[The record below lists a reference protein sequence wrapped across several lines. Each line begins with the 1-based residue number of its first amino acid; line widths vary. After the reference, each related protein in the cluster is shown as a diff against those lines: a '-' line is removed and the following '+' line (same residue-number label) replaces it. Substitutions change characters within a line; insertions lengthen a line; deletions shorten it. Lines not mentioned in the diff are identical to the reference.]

1 MTDAPAHDPC
11 DNPGDIC
18 SVCGF
23 VRMSPHPFE
32 YGASFQANGRTWA
45 IVAVVRSKDVPHYL
59 NLILCL
65 EMKPPDWSEALRPTT
80 EADSRE
86 TMIEYIKRNR
96 GILRYAPASY
106 GEPMLHEPPLAPRD
120 YVIWQ
125 TDFE

>member
-11 DNPGDIC
+11 DNPGDVC

-23 VRMSPHPFE
+23 QRTNVHPFE
-32 YGASFQANGRTWA
+32 YGASYQLNGRVYGT
-45 IVAVVRSKDVPHYL
+45 VAVVRSKDVPHYL
-59 NLILCL
+59 NLLLCL
-65 EMKPPDWSEALRPTT
+65 ELKAPEWSKAMPTT

-96 GILRYAPASY
+96 AILRYAPASY
-106 GEPMLHEPPLAPRD
+106 GEPMLQEPPLAPRD